1 LQGGRGEISK
11 NSFKRETLI
20 KRKPRR
26 FQEKKKKQM
35 NCGREEEL
43 INQGEI
49 DTKSIG
55 KAP

>member
-1 LQGGRGEISK
+1 MRFLEILSK
-11 NSFKRETLI
+11 KTLI

-26 FQEKKKKQM
+26 FQEKKKM

-49 DTKSIG
+49 DTKSVA